1 MRNSIWDKKI
11 PTLLGILL
19 IAVGIVLTSSLV
31 RQGIIFITKAS
42 PTSIPKNVKITNIT
56 DSSFTV
62 SYSTDDKV
70 IGSIN
75 FGENTNLGQV
85 TRDDRDQQSGGLT
98 AVKLH
103 NITVRNLKP
112 KTNYFFTI
120 TSGED
125 AFFNNDQP
133 YQVSTALPIEETP
146 NQQEP
151 ITGRVLLPDGSNAKE
166 AIVFITI
173 DNAQTISTLI
183 KSDGSYILPLNSL
196 RTSDLSSYFEFSN
209 DVIKMMVIGEGNQ
222 VSNVIL
228 NLTQINPVPSI
239 TLGKNYDF
247 SEGTEPVATDS
258 AKFEGFPTF
267 SNTTKVS
274 SGIEPKISSPGQDE
288 ELSDQ
293 QPLFKGVALPN
304 EQVRI
309 IIESKTIEDEVS
321 TDSYGNWKYRPDTP
335 LEPGNHTITIITKDA
350 SGILKSISRSFVV
363 YASGTQIAD
372 ATGISP
378 TPTTPI
384 TPTTTPSEIPSPTN
398 IVVPSPTIEVSVTP
412 TSTIAPTISEPTSTP
427 TPTITTGVATPTP
440 TISSP
445 GNPSVVTIS
454 ILGIGLTLL
463 GGFLFLLTRGSI
475 SSL

>member
-19 IAVGIVLTSSLV
+19 IAVGVILTSSLV

-42 PTSIPKNVKITNIT
+42 PTNIPKNVKITNIT

-62 SYSTDDKV
+62 SYSTDEQV
-70 IGSIN
+70 IGSVN
-75 FGENTNLGQV
+75 FGESANLGQV
-85 TRDDRDQQSGGLT
+85 TRDDRDQKSGGFT
-98 AVKLH
+98 PVKLH
-103 NITVRNLKP
+103 NITIRNLKP

-120 TSGED
+120 TSGEKT
-125 AFFNNDQP
+125 FTNNNQP
-133 YQVSTALPIEETP
+133 YQVSTAFPITENP

-151 ITGRVLLPDGSNAKE
+151 ITGNVLLPDGSNAKE
-166 AIVFITI
+166 AIIFVTI

-196 RTSDLSSYFEFSN
+196 RTSDLNSYFKFSDN
-209 DVIKMMVIGEGNQ
+209 IIKMLVIGEDDQ
-222 VSNVIL
+222 ASSVIL
-228 NLTQINPVPSI
+228 SLDQINPVPSI

-247 SEGTEPVATDS
+247 SEGIEPLATDS
-258 AKFEGFPTF
+258 AKFEGFPNF
-267 SNTTKVS
+267 SNITN
-274 SGIEPKISSPGQDE
+274 INQDIAPKITIPDQDE

-304 EQVRI
+304 EQVKI
-309 IIESKTIEDEVS
+309 IIESKIIEDEVT
-321 TDSYGNWKYRPDTP
+321 TDSYGNWKYRPNTA
-335 LEPGNHTITIITKDA
+335 LEPGNHTITIITKDV
-350 SGILKSISRSFVV
+350 SGVLKTISRSFVI

-372 ATGISP
+372 ASGISP
-378 TPTTPI
+378 TPTIILSETPA
-384 TPTTTPSEIPSPTN
+384 PTNIVIPSPTTE
-398 IVVPSPTIEVSVTP
+398 PSITPISTTTPTIEP
-412 TSTIAPTISEPTSTP
+412 TTILVLTP
-427 TPTITTGVATPTP
+427 TPTTGAGIITTPTP

-445 GNPSVVTIS
+445 GNPSAVTIS